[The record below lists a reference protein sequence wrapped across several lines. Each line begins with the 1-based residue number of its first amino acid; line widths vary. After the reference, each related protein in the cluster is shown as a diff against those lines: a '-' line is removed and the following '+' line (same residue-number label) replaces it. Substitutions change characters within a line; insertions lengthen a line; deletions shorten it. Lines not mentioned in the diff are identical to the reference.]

1 MPIWYARAFAV
12 FFGLLALQCAQAHA
26 VDWKR
31 YDNPRFGT
39 VILVPSGFVA
49 ETPSVN
55 GDGASFVSA
64 DGRARIA
71 VYASRAPSVVT
82 VDFDGYREWLAAEVG
97 IAISYR
103 AHGRGWF
110 VISGRKGKDITYIKV
125 VAGCTDRSVAHHV
138 RISYPADEKQ
148 KYDPIVSRVARSLHH
163 AGEAACHQE

>member
-1 MPIWYARAFAV
+1 MSIWYARAFAM
-12 FFGLLALQCAQAHA
+12 FLGLLALQCAQAHA
-26 VDWKR
+26 LDWKR

-49 ETPSVN
+49 EAPSVN

-82 VDFDGYREWLAAEVG
+82 VDFVAYREWLAAEVG

-125 VAGCTDRSVAHHV
+125 VSGCTDSSVAHHV

-148 KYDPIVSRVARSLHH
+148 KYDAIVSRVARSLHH
-163 AGEAACHQE
+163 AGDVACQ